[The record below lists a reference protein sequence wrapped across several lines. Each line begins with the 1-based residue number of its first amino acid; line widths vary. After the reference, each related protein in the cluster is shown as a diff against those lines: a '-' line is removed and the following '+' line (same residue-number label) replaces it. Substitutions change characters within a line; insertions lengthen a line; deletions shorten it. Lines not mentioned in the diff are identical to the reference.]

1 MRTELL
7 APAGD
12 LDAAYAAFHHG
23 ADAVYLGLQRFSA
36 RAEAAN
42 FSPED
47 LSEIVG
53 FAHSFKSRRSV
64 FVAFNT
70 LIQDHELDE
79 AIETLALLDAT
90 GVDAVIVQDLGIAR
104 LARIYFPRL
113 ELHAST
119 QLAIHNVAGAVAARE
134 LGFSRVTLARELTLK
149 EMAAIVRESGV
160 DVEVFIHGA
169 LCYSYSGL
177 CLYSSMLRGR
187 SGNRGRCSYP
197 CRDTFGPA
205 KAYPFSMKDLA
216 LTGDVLKLREAG
228 VFSFKIE
235 GRKKSALYVAAVT
248 RYYRQLLEG
257 RLSVLE
263 KQAAEEEIKT
273 IFSRPWTDL
282 YLQSAR
288 NRQVTDIEIVG
299 HRGAPIGIVEGI
311 VRQGGNEWIQFKTQ
325 RRLERH
331 DGIQTDITGRGRP
344 FGFPVDHLRLVSGGR
359 GKSAEEVFEV
369 PAHQLV
375 EVSLPRDHPVI
386 EAGAPLYCSSSQTVK
401 QQYRFSRPKP
411 GLHRVRLAL
420 NVVLTVTASQLEA
433 AANLKACAGV
443 AVRIS
448 LPGSFE
454 PSRDA
459 DGVIKAAQVAFS
471 KLGDTAFELADFQVI
486 NPDGRFIPV
495 SVLNRLRREVTSQL
509 TDSVAAHRQQATQIV
524 HAAEK
529 PVWNSSQGKGTGLLW
544 SIKTDRLAHL
554 SDLAGEDWRDVA
566 EVVIEIQRDP
576 LPELLA
582 GVAKWCDL
590 IGSGRIRLALPV
602 LMREWERPD
611 LQEKI
616 RVLQAGGWDR
626 WELAALSS
634 WPLLNQSCSPGDG
647 FLKAGKLT
655 SDWSVY
661 VTNRSAARQ
670 VLAMGASRFT
680 CSPEDSHENM
690 FSLLKQFGAQATII
704 VYQDTPL
711 FISENCA
718 LAAQARR
725 CPASPDCRT
734 SEREWDSGSGETIR
748 MIQHGCRTLAINQAP
763 FSLAGRL
770 GELQKAGARFV
781 RVDFINRRYEPAKV
795 SEVWRALR
803 QGYSVSGYEGNYSR
817 GIR

>member
-12 LDAAYAAFHHG
+12 LDAAYAAFYHG

-53 FAHSFKSRRSV
+53 FAHSSTPRRSV

-104 LARIYFPRL
+104 LARTYFPRL

-119 QLAIHNVAGAVAARE
+119 QLAIHNVAGAIAARE
-134 LGFSRVTLARELTLK
+134 LGFKRVTLARELTLK
-149 EMAAIVRESGV
+149 EMADIVRGGGL

-177 CLYSSMLRGR
+177 CLFSSMLRGR

-197 CRDTFGPA
+197 CRDTFGQS

-216 LTGDVLKLREAG
+216 LTGDVVKLREAG

-248 RYYRQLLEG
+248 QYYRKLLEG

-263 KQAAEEEIKT
+263 KRAAEEEIKT

-282 YLQSAR
+282 FLNSSR
-288 NRQVTDIEIVG
+288 NREVTDVEVVG
-299 HRGAPIGIVEGI
+299 HRGAPIGIVDAI
-311 VRQGGNEWIQFKTQ
+311 VRRGGCDWVQFKTQ

-331 DGIQTDITGRGRP
+331 DGIQTDVPGRGRP
-344 FGFPVDHLRLVSGGR
+344 FGFPVDHLRLISEH
-359 GKSAEEVFEV
+359 GKPLEEVFE
-369 PAHQLV
+369 ASAKCRV
-375 EVSLPRDHPVI
+375 EVGLPPEHPEI
-386 EAGAPLYCSSSQTVK
+386 KPGAPLYCSSSQTVK
-401 QQYRFSRPKP
+401 QQYRFTRPKP
-411 GLHRVRLAL
+411 GLYRSRMAL
-420 NVVLTVTASQLEA
+420 SVVITASANELEVVA
-433 AANLKACAGV
+433 SLVVCEGLSTRATIAGPFESGRDAEGV
-443 AVRIS
+443 TNAVRT
-448 LPGSFE
+448 
-454 PSRDA
+454 
-459 DGVIKAAQVAFS
+459 AFG
-471 KLGDTAFELADFQVI
+471 KLGETPFELAGFSFN
-486 NPDGRFIPV
+486 NPDCRFVPV

-509 TDSVAAHRQQATQIV
+509 SDLVTAHRHRAIQAVQT
-524 HAAEK
+524 AEK
-529 PVWNSSQGKGTGLLW
+529 PTMGVVAAKGKGLLW
-544 SIKTDRLAHL
+544 SIKTDRMSHL
-554 SDLAGEDWRDVA
+554 SSLEVEDFQGLD
-566 EVVIEIQRDP
+566 EVVVEIQRDP
-576 LPELLA
+576 LPEILDGLANLRLL
-582 GVAKWCDL
+582 V
-590 IGSGRIRLALPV
+590 GSDKIRLALPV
-602 LMREWERPD
+602 LMREWERSD

-616 RVLQAGGWDR
+616 KVLQADGWIR
-626 WELAALSS
+626 WELSSLAS
-634 WPLLNQSCSPGDG
+634 WPLLNQSCLIIGDPLPEG
-647 FLKAGKLT
+647 RLT
-655 SDWSVY
+655 ADWPVY

-670 VLAMGASRFT
+670 VQAMGATRFT
-680 CSPEDSHENM
+680 LSPEDGNENM
-690 FSLLKQFGAQATII
+690 LSLLRQFGDQATVI

-718 LAAQARR
+718 LAAQAQR

-734 SEREWDSGSGETIR
+734 SEREWDSGSGETVR
-748 MIQHGCRTLAINQAP
+748 MIQHGCRTIAINQRP

-770 GELQKAGARFV
+770 GELQKAGARHF
-781 RVDFINRRYEPAKV
+781 RVDFINRRYEPGKV
-795 SEVWRALR
+795 CETWRALR
-803 QGYSVSGYEGNYSR
+803 QGHRVSGYEGNYAR

>member
-53 FAHSFKSRRSV
+53 FAHSASPRRSV

-79 AIETLALLDAT
+79 AIETLAFLDAS
-90 GVDAVIVQDLGIAR
+90 GVDAVIVQDLGIVR
-104 LARIYFPRL
+104 LARMYFPRL
-113 ELHAST
+113 ALHAST
-119 QLAIHNVAGAVAARE
+119 QLVIHNVAGAIAAHE

-149 EMAAIVRESGV
+149 EMAAIVREGGV

-187 SGNRGRCSYP
+187 SGNRGRCAYP
-197 CRDTFGPA
+197 CRDTFGQA

-216 LTGDVLKLREAG
+216 LTGDVVKLREAG

-248 RYYRQLLEG
+248 QYYRKLLAG

-273 IFSRPWTDL
+273 IFSRPWTEL
-282 YLQSAR
+282 YLNSPR
-288 NRQVTDIEIVG
+288 NREVTDAEVVG
-299 HRGAPIGIVEGI
+299 HRGAPIGIVQGI
-311 VRQGGNEWIQFKTQ
+311 VRRGGSDWVQFKTQ

-331 DGIQTDITGRGRP
+331 DGVQTDVPGRGRP
-344 FGFPVDHLRLVSGGR
+344 FGFPVDHLRLISEK
-359 GKSAEEVFEV
+359 GKPLEEVFEV
-369 PAHQLV
+369 PANRLV
-375 EVSLPRDHPVI
+375 EVGLPREHPEI
-386 EAGAPLYCSSSQTVK
+386 QPGAPLYCSSSQTVK
-401 QQYRFSRPKP
+401 QQYRFPRPKP
-411 GLHRVRLAL
+411 GLYRVRMALQIEINAATNEL
-420 NVVLTVTASQLEA
+420 NVIARLA
-433 AANLKACAGV
+433 ACDGLSAKA
-443 AVRIS
+443 S
-448 LPGSFE
+448 LPGPFE

-459 DGVIKAAQVAFS
+459 EAVANTVRTAFS
-471 KLGDTAFELADFQVI
+471 KLGDTQFELADFTFN
-486 NPDGRFIPV
+486 NPESRFIPV
-495 SVLNRLRREVTSQL
+495 SVLNRLRREVTAQL
-509 TDSVAAHRQQATQIV
+509 SEAVATHRHQAVLAVQV
-524 HAAEK
+524 AEK
-529 PVWNSSQGKGTGLLW
+529 PVMAPLPAKGAGLQW
-544 SIKTDRLAHL
+544 SIKTDRMAHL
-554 SDLAGEDWRDVA
+554 SALKAEDYKGLG
-566 EVVIEIQRDP
+566 EVVVEIQRDQ
-576 LPELLA
+576 LPELLTGLA
-582 GVAKWCDL
+582 GLRGQVGAD
-590 IGSGRIRLALPV
+590 RIRLALPV
-602 LMREWERPD
+602 LMREWERSD

-616 RVLQAGGWDR
+616 RALQADGWAR
-626 WELAALSS
+626 WEAAALCS
-634 WPLLNQSCSPGDG
+634 WPLLNRDCSAAGSPVPGG
-647 FLKAGKLT
+647 QLT
-655 SDWSVY
+655 ADWSVY

-680 CSPEDSHENM
+680 FSPEDGNENM
-690 FSLLKQFGAQATII
+690 LLLLRQFGGQGTVI

-734 SEREWDSGSGETIR
+734 SEREWESGSGEAVR
-748 MIQHGCRTLAINQAP
+748 MIQQGCRTLAINAVP

-770 GELQKAGARFV
+770 GELQKAGARHV
-781 RVDFINRRYEPAKV
+781 RADFINRRYEPARV
-795 SEVWRALR
+795 CEVWRALR
-803 QGYSVSGYEGNYSR
+803 LGHRVDGYEGNYSR
-817 GIR
+817 GVR